1 MTEAQP
7 TSSAGFNAA
16 IIDEFR
22 ANAGSVGAMFEGV
35 PLILL
40 TTVGAKSGREHTTPV
55 VYCRDGD
62 RLLIFGSNGGAD
74 THPAWFY
81 NVQRNPAVT
90 VEIAEAAGVETF
102 RATATVLAGA
112 ERDQRYAE
120 QAERDPAFAAYQAGT
135 SRVIPVIALSR
146 EQRAAIGRR
155 GVIVGAAVAATA
167 VAGVSAAIVGS
178 GDVAPQQ
185 AAPRAA
191 AIGDHLR
198 TVHEQLR
205 RDLATVRTQ
214 LDRLD
219 DSSENLSLPTDLRS
233 HCVAFCGALHEHHTN
248 EDGVFPALVRQHPEL
263 APVVER
269 LQREHGVVATALAEL
284 QLLLNSAD
292 PVRLRAE
299 FDRLANELET
309 HFSYEEDELV
319 ATLNATDPTALR
331 QR

>member
-1 MTEAQP
+1 MTDAQP
-7 TSSAGFNAA
+7 TSAADFNAA
-16 IIDEFR
+16 IIEEFR

-55 VYCRDGD
+55 VYYRDGD
-62 RLLIFGSNGGAD
+62 RLLIFGSNAGAD
-74 THPAWFY
+74 THPAWYY

-90 VEIAEAAGVETF
+90 VEIGEAAGVESF
-102 RATATVLAGA
+102 RATATVLAGV

-135 SRVIPVIALSR
+135 SRVIPVIALYR
-146 EQRAAIGRR
+146 ERRSVIGRR
-155 GVIVGAAVAATA
+155 GVIVGAAVAATT

-178 GDVAPQQ
+178 GDAAPQQ
-185 AAPRAA
+185 TAPRAA

-205 RDLATVRTQ
+205 RDLATVRAQ
-214 LDRLD
+214 LD
-219 DSSENLSLPTDLRS
+219 DSSEIPSLPTDLRA

-248 EDGVFPALVRQHPEL
+248 EDGVFPALVRRHPEL

-284 QLLLNSAD
+284 QQLLNSAD
-292 PVRLRAE
+292 AARLRTE
-299 FDRLANELET
+299 FDRLADELET

-319 ATLNATDPTALR
+319 TTLNATDPAELR

>member
-1 MTEAQP
+1 MTDAQP
-7 TSSAGFNAA
+7 TTAADFNAA
-16 IIDEFR
+16 IIEEFR
-22 ANAGSVGAMFEGV
+22 ANAGRVGGMFEGLL
-35 PLILL
+35 LILL

-55 VYCRDGD
+55 VYYRDGD
-62 RLLIFGSNGGAD
+62 RLLVFGSNGGSDA
-74 THPAWFY
+74 HPAWYY
-81 NVQRNPAVT
+81 NVNRNPTVT
-90 VEIAEAAGVETF
+90 VELGEADGVETF

-112 ERDQRYAE
+112 ERDRCYVE

-146 EQRAAIGRR
+146 ERRSAIGRR

-167 VAGVSAAIVGS
+167 VAGVSAAVVGS
-178 GDVAPQQ
+178 GDADTRQAP
-185 AAPRAA
+185 PRAA

-205 RDLATVRTQ
+205 RDLARVRTQ
-214 LDRLD
+214 LDQFR
-219 DSSENLSLPTDLRS
+219 EGGEIPSLPMDLRS

-248 EDGVFPALVRQHPEL
+248 EDGVFPALARQHPEL

-269 LQREHGVVATALAEL
+269 LQREHGVVAAALADL
-284 QLLLNSAD
+284 QQLLSTAE
-292 PVRLRAE
+292 PVRLRTE

-319 ATLNATDPTALR
+319 ATLNATDPATLR